1 MRKAAV
7 LYSGG
12 KDSTYTIDVL
22 QQEGYEIVCLITVI
36 STNKD
41 SYMLHTPNV
50 ELTELSSKALRFPVV
65 VGHTDGKKEEEL
77 RDIQRTVRD
86 AKSKFNFDSIAS
98 GGIAS
103 IYQKERID
111 AIAEN
116 LGLRSVCPLWGLDQ
130 SKYLMR
136 LVESGYDFILTS
148 VSAAGLNDHWLGK
161 RIDSECAIRLV
172 GMSQKFGFNAALEG
186 GEAESLVLDCPL
198 FAVERLKIVEARKI
212 WNGYRGTLEIRS
224 AALEKKPVLQI

>member
-1 MRKAAV
+1 MRQAAV

-65 VGHTDGKKEEEL
+65 VGYTDGKKEEEL
-77 RDIQRTVRD
+77 WDIQRTISD
-86 AKSKFNFDSIAS
+86 AKSKFNFDSIAC
-98 GGIAS
+98 GGLAS
-103 IYQKERID
+103 VYQKERIE

-116 LGLRSVCPLWGLDQ
+116 LDLRSVCPLWGLDQ
-130 SKYLMR
+130 SKYLIR

-148 VSAAGLNDHWLGK
+148 VSAGGLNDHWLGK
-161 RIDSECAIRLV
+161 HIDIECARRLV
-172 GMSQKFGFNAALEG
+172 VMSEKFGFNAALEG

-198 FAVERLKIVEARKI
+198 FAEERLMIVEAR
-212 WNGYRGTLEIRS
+212 
-224 AALEKKPVLQI
+224 